1 MMKFVFR
8 VNVVFR
14 SSKNANREV
23 GGSGGNH
30 QDAIEMRVPFPALLC
45 RDLSGE
51 TQIPVMCLKFWGE
64 GGL

>member
-1 MMKFVFR
+1 MLTMVRWDGMMKFVFR

-23 GGSGGNH
+23 GGSGENH

-45 RDLSGE
+45 RDLSG
-51 TQIPVMCLKFWGE
+51 KHK
-64 GGL
+64 